1 LSAIWMPGA
10 VGPMDEL
17 VARIRGIVAAFAQ
30 EQGLEQA
37 EVRVELLDGREL
49 LVSSILPDPGFGFL
63 TFELH
68 ARAEEEPRRV
78 IVGIGAVKLID
89 VSRPDTDRPVGFS
102 LG

>member
-1 LSAIWMPGA
+1 MPGTA
-10 VGPMDEL
+10 GPMDEL
-17 VARIRGIVAAFAQ
+17 VARIRGIVEAFAQ

-68 ARAEEEPRRV
+68 ARADEEPRRM
-78 IVGIGAVKLID
+78 IVGIGAVRLIE
-89 VSRPDTDRPVGFS
+89 VSRPDAERPVGFTV
-102 LG
+102 G

>member
-1 LSAIWMPGA
+1 MPGTA
-10 VGPMDEL
+10 GPMDEL
-17 VARIRGIVAAFAQ
+17 VVRIRGIVAAFAQ

-68 ARAEEEPRRV
+68 APEGEEPRRV